1 MRLHRND
8 GLKTFARQAGVSL
21 IELMIALVLGL
32 IVVGGASAVFLS
44 NKRTYGTSETLNRL
58 QESERAAFELMSRDL
73 REAGGNPCSSRARRV
88 NMLSSATSTNAWW
101 NSSSDGLRGYS
112 GSDSIPGTAAGS
124 GAGQRLSRAAN
135 NDAIDLH
142 MAQDGN
148 IRVQLHDNP
157 SANIQVNATT
167 GISDGDVV
175 MICNSDYQ
183 MIFRVTQLNS
193 AGGGLAI
200 QHNGGSGGNCSQVFQ
215 IFDDVADC
223 NPGASGTGYCFTS
236 STNPNCDESG
246 SSPAQIA
253 RVMAARWYIGSNGRG
268 GTSLYRA
275 EVANNGA
282 TAVPNVV
289 RPAEIA
295 EGATAMN
302 IRYLRAGQTDFVT
315 AAAVTAAD
323 AWDEVVAVRVA
334 IDFEGTA
341 GALRGDYIQGTD
353 GEALSR
359 TATNVVMLRNRE
371 GVL

>member
-1 MRLHRND
+1 MQAYRNHAVKL
-8 GLKTFARQAGVSL
+8 GARQAGVSL

-32 IVVGGASAVFLS
+32 VVVGGASAVFLS
-44 NKRTYGTSETLNRL
+44 NKRTYGTSETLNRI
-58 QESERAAFELMSRDL
+58 QENERASFEIMSRDL

-88 NMLSSATSTNAWW
+88 NMLTSATASNTWW
-101 NSSSDGLRGYS
+101 NASTDGLRGYAGSEVLPGTPTGS
-112 GSDSIPGTAAGS
+112 GS
-124 GAGQRLSRAAN
+124 GQRLARATD
-135 NDAIDLH
+135 NDAVDLH
-142 MAQDGN
+142 LAQDGN
-148 IRVQLHDNP
+148 IRVQLHANP
-157 SANIQVNATT
+157 SANVQVNATT

-223 NPGASGTGYCFTS
+223 APGASGSGYCFTT

-253 RVMAARWYIGSNGRG
+253 RVVAARWYIGNNGRG

-275 EVANNGA
+275 EVANNGG
-282 TAVPNVV
+282 TAIPNVV
-289 RPAEIA
+289 RPVEIA
-295 EGATAMN
+295 EGATGLN
-302 IRYLRAGQTDFVT
+302 LRYMRAGQTAFET
-315 AAAVTAAD
+315 AAAITAAG
-323 AWDEVVAVRVA
+323 AWDTVVAVRVA

-341 GALRGDYIQGTD
+341 GALRGDYIEGTD
-353 GEALSR
+353 GQALAR

-371 GVL
+371 GAL